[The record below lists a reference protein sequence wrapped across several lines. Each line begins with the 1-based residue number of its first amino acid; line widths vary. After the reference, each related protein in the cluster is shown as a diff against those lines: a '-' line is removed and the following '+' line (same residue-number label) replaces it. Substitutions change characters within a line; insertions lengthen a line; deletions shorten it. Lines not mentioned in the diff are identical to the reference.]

1 MTVHLRAQDVLPVLV
16 AVTVIITV
24 AILEKYSKLFAAITA
39 TMPLTIP
46 LAIWIVYSA
55 NNGDKLVMST
65 FTQNM
70 IFGMIPTTFFVI
82 AAWICSRAGLR
93 LLPTIGIGYFVWG
106 VSSWLL
112 ILIRRALGLV

>member
-1 MTVHLRAQDVLPVLV
+1 VQLRAQDVLPVIT

-24 AILEKYSKLFAAITA
+24 AILEKYSKLFASIAA

-55 NNGDKLVMST
+55 NDGDKLVMSS

-70 IFGMIPTTFFVI
+70 IFGMVPTNLFVI
-82 AAWICSRAGLR
+82 AAWISARAGLK
-93 LLPTIGIGYFVWG
+93 LLPTIGIGYVVWG
-106 VSSWLL
+106 ISSWVL
-112 ILIRRALGLV
+112 ILIRRALGMA